1 MNSSV
6 NVRDNQ
12 LIDFSE
18 FAELNYW
25 SLQLK
30 ATPEAIKTA
39 ARACCSN
46 AVEKITEYLSSKSKT
61 QITRSY
67 S

>member
-1 MNSSV
+1 MNSPI
-6 NVRDNQ
+6 NIRNKQ

-46 AVEKITEYLSSKSKT
+46 AVGQISEYLHRKKQT
-61 QITRSY
+61 QTKRSVA
-67 S
+67 